1 MWRKAGKTADFHG
14 CAWGTLMG
22 LSSTTQVL
30 GCNIFIIT
38 IDNGTFGQFRLSWVL
53 KDYGKNKP

>member
-14 CAWGTLMG
+14 CEH
-22 LSSTTQVL
+22 
-30 GCNIFIIT
+30 CNILIRT

-53 KDYGKNKP
+53 KGYGKNKP